1 MKTRFAKLWQTAR
14 KYPTIMMSVVIIS
27 VLLGIAFYAMISIPF
42 SEAALLWRGAENI
55 WEDTPR
61 LAAPIWFNAFRSE
74 KLSETVNLTRE
85 DALITEEAVSATI
98 RKETWVYEYD
108 FPYATFPQEM
118 KAFFTVSADDK
129 NPLVKFT
136 WVKPDGTTYQLGSMT
151 ASDGSRYGI
160 SADAT
165 VSREQFNN
173 QPLQVELYR
182 DPSSTTEEP
191 AVLNGTYQFIA
202 EVYHFTDSSE
212 IEIQFVSFGEVY
224 GIAGTDHL
232 RRDLRI
238 GLLWGTPFALMFGL
252 LGAVGSTSITFL
264 IAAIG
269 SWYGGWL
276 DAAIQ
281 RICEVRLQLP
291 TLPILI
297 MLGTF
302 YSRSIFLILGVV
314 IALDIFSSGIKT
326 YRAMF
331 MQVKNLPYIEAARA
345 YGASNMRIIVRYMIP
360 KVAPVLIPNF
370 VTLIPTFVFLEAS
383 LALLNLGDP
392 TAPTWGKILNDAYH
406 AGALYRGYY
415 YWVLEPALLLIF
427 TGLAFSMLGFAL
439 DRILNPRLRRI

>member
-1 MKTRFAKLWQTAR
+1 MRN
-14 KYPTIMMSVVIIS
+14 YPTIFASFTIIA
-27 VLLGIAFYAMISIPF
+27 VLLSIAFYAMVSIPYG
-42 SEAALLWRGAENI
+42 EAALLWRGAEAI

-74 KLSETVNLTRE
+74 KLSETISLKRE
-85 DALITEEAVSATI
+85 DATITEEAVSATI
-98 RKETWVYEYD
+98 RQETWVFAYD
-108 FPYATFPQEM
+108 FPYASLPTEI
-118 KAFFTVSADDK
+118 KVFFTVSADDK
-129 NPLVKFT
+129 APMVTLT
-136 WVKPDGTTYQLGSMT
+136 WVKPDGTSYQLTTMT
-151 ASDGSRYGI
+151 VGDGDRYSI
-160 SADAT
+160 SADSKF
-165 VSREQFNN
+165 SREQLGGEN
-173 QPLQVELYR
+173 VSSTLYR
-182 DPSSTTEEP
+182 TADSTAEDPEI
-191 AVLNGTYQFIA
+191 LNGTYQLIA
-202 EVYHFTDSSE
+202 SVYHFTDNSE
-212 IEIQFVSFGEVY
+212 IEIQFVNFGEVY

-252 LGAVGSTSITFL
+252 LGAVGSTSVTFL

-269 SWYGGWL
+269 TWYGGFL

-302 YSRSIFLILGVV
+302 YSRSIFLMLGVI

-370 VTLIPTFVFLEAS
+370 VTLIPSFVFLEAS
-383 LALLNLGDP
+383 LAVLNLGDP
-392 TAPTWGKILNDAYH
+392 TAPTWGKILNDAYRN
-406 AGALYRGYY
+406 GALYRGYY
-415 YWVLEPALLLIF
+415 YWVLEPAVLLMF

-439 DRILNPRLRRI
+439 DRIFNPRLRRV